1 MPVLRDANLLMRAL
15 RDISGA
21 DIGADASRPLRVELM
36 GPENLCDAVRER
48 LLADLDPVARDS
60 VTQAINV
67 SDPAAASVA
76 LWCHSGAATARD
88 DLVCWDLE
96 QPDDVNARVLIA
108 ARPDLCVRLGALFPV
123 LRAAAVSRIVRD
135 TSAVNAKIAMLSAA
149 PSVFPFL
156 AAVIPP
162 AVMADMLLLTR
173 NQLIMVMRLA
183 AVHGKSPRASDRL
196 AELMPVIAG
205 AFGWRALARELIGLV
220 PAGAGVVLKGVVA
233 WAGTATVG
241 KAAAYYLR
249 TGRRMSQHERKE
261 TYQQAMGE
269 ARHALEPPPK
279 LEE

>member
-21 DIGADASRPLRVELM
+21 DIGADAARPLRIDLM
-36 GPENLCDAVRER
+36 GPANLCDAVRER
-48 LLADLDPVARDS
+48 LLSGLEPSVRDAAVQAMRDP
-60 VTQAINV
+60 
-67 SDPAAASVA
+67 DPSAASVA
-76 LWCHSGAATARD
+76 LWCHEGSATCRD
-88 DLVCWDLE
+88 DMVCWDLE
-96 QPDDVNARVLIA
+96 QPVTANARTLIA
-108 ARPDLCVRLGALFPV
+108 ARPDLCVRLGALFPE
-123 LRAAAVSRIVRD
+123 LRSAAVSRIIRD

-149 PSVFPFL
+149 PTVFPFL

-183 AVHGKSPRASDRL
+183 AVHGKSPQASDRL
-196 AELMPVIAG
+196 AELTPVIAG

-249 TGRRMSQHERKE
+249 TGRRMSRRDR
-261 TYQQAMGE
+261 TAAYQQAMGE
-269 ARHALEPPPK
+269 ARYALEPPPK
-279 LEE
+279 LEP